1 MKNSQTRNND
11 KDTFSY
17 RLRTLLT
24 ENEKSVNQLAEIL
37 EIDQSNFNKRLNNEA
52 PTLKEVAGCA
62 DYFKVSVDWLLGRS
76 EIREVGG
83 TSERIQFSQ
92 KEISDFVYYLI
103 MSEKARIIPVSVSE
117 KVVYEKVGETEEG
130 EEIWLPQKK
139 QGGALL
145 DIVFPKVLESR

>member
-52 PTLKEVAGCA
+52 PTRKEVAGCA

-145 DIVFPKVLESR
+145 GIVFPKVLESR